1 TDPDSPISPITREVH
16 ECSSGPLEA
25 GALTTLEMEPEV
37 FLDSIHSWRLK
48 ADSSGRCVAVFSVH
62 EHADV
67 AARTFVSLFPEEE
80 LPWQI
85 EAYEEGDGERM
96 IETSDYGA
104 IAGIVAGTTRTY
116 RLEIESEPD
125 LDYTLT
131 IDPVRYYPLEQS
143 PPLSNTIEDAAIF

>member
-1 TDPDSPISPITREVH
+1 MLLKTAWTMAIAMASMLALLGCNPSSNDDRDADGMGGNSPGGEENDTDPDSPISPITREVH

-48 ADSSGRCVAVFSVH
+48 ADSSGRCVAVFSVN
-62 EHADV
+62 EHAVV

-85 EAYEEGDGERM
+85 EAYEEGD
-96 IETSDYGA
+96 
-104 IAGIVAGTTRTY
+104 
-116 RLEIESEPD
+116 
-125 LDYTLT
+125 
-131 IDPVRYYPLEQS
+131 
-143 PPLSNTIEDAAIF
+143 